1 MKKLIGIVGLSMAF
15 ASSALAAPAEG
26 TTAIGLNG
34 NVHVTP
40 GDLSVALGGS
50 YTTFIQDGVGISAG
64 ADLGLMPDVS
74 VGINLGASYWM
85 ELNDDM
91 DFVAGLSLGMPGLTD
106 GLTLGASIDCGIAY
120 WLGDNYAV
128 TVTNVL
134 GLGSDLLGAGVAITD
149 DIVLGTAVFF

>member
-15 ASSALAAPAEG
+15 AGSALAAPAEG
-26 TTAIGLNG
+26 TTAIGMG
-34 NVHVTP
+34 GGVHVTP
-40 GDLSVALGGS
+40 GDLSVALSGS

-64 ADLGLMPDVS
+64 ADVAVVPDFSLGV
-74 VGINLGASYWM
+74 NLGASYWM
-85 ELNDDM
+85 GLNDDM
-91 DFVAGLSLGMPGLTD
+91 DFVAGLDLPVPVTPAFA
-106 GLTLGASIDCGIAY
+106 LGANIDLGIAY

-134 GLGSDLLGAGVAITD
+134 GLGADVLTSVDITD